1 MNYDAIIIGGGA
13 SGLTCAIQLKRLN
26 SSLSVLIL
34 ERLSRVGKKIAV
46 TGNGRC
52 NISNKDLSIGRYHGE
67 NPKFVLGPLS
77 AVDKDTTLDIFLTM
91 GIVPKYEGDKV
102 FPYSLQASSVVD
114 VIRHEL
120 SRLGVEEICDTMCT
134 SVKKQNDSFVIL
146 CDDGRK
152 YNCRKVI
159 ICAGGCAAPKL
170 GTDGNGYNLLKG
182 FGHRITEL
190 YPSLVQV
197 KCDPSFVVPM
207 KGVKL
212 DANVKAMVN
221 GEVLREEFG
230 ELLFTDYGLSGPC
243 IFQLSRIAAYN
254 TKLGNKVEFAVDIM
268 PDISEEELYWHLCMR
283 NKDVPV
289 DEFLTGTINKLVA
302 RMLLKKCGVEK
313 FNTTAEIISDDMIKK
328 LTKTIKCWVF
338 PITGTN
344 SWQQAQV
351 TAGGV
356 ATEDFNPATMES
368 NMTKG
373 LYCAGEILDIDGDCG
388 GFNLQWAWS
397 SGYIAG
403 ESCAQSLIN
412 GDM

>member
-1 MNYDAIIIGGGA
+1 MYDILIIGGGA
-13 SGLTCAIQLKRLN
+13 SGMMAAIAAKRRCP
-26 SSLSVLIL
+26 SLSVAIL
-34 ERLSRVGKKIAV
+34 ERMGRVGKKILT

-52 NISNKDLSIGRYHGE
+52 NLTNADISIDRYHGE
-67 NPKFVLGPLS
+67 NKKFAMSPLS
-77 AVDKDTTLDIFLTM
+77 AVDKDTTLDIFLSM
-91 GIVPKYEGDKV
+91 GIIPKYEGDKV

-114 VIRHEL
+114 VMRREL
-120 SRLGVEEICDTMCT
+120 DSLGVFEICDTMCT
-134 SVKKQNDSFVIL
+134 SVKKQNDGFVIM

-152 YNCRKVI
+152 FNCRRVI
-159 ICAGGCAAPKL
+159 VCAGGAAAPKL
-170 GTDGNGYNLLKG
+170 GTDGNGYKLLKA
-182 FGHRITEL
+182 FGHKVTEI

-197 KCDPSFVVPM
+197 KCEPSLVVPM

-212 DANVKAMVN
+212 DANVTALVN
-221 GEVLREEFG
+221 GKSVRSEFG

-243 IFQLSRIAAYN
+243 IFQLSRIASVSVSC
-254 TKLGNKVEFAVDIM
+254 GCKVEFSADIM
-268 PDISEEELYWHLCMR
+268 PDMTEDEIYSHLCMR
-283 NKDVPV
+283 KKDVPV
-289 DEFLTGTINKLVA
+289 EDFLTGAVNKLAA
-302 RMLLKKCGVEK
+302 RMLLKKCGVAK
-313 FNTTAEIISDDMIKK
+313 FNTTAEVITDDMMKI
-328 LTKTIKCWVF
+328 LAKTMKSWIF

-356 ATEDFNPATMES
+356 VTDDFNPGTLES
-368 NMTKG
+368 RKVQG

-403 ESCAQSLIN
+403 EACAESLVN